1 MGTSKGSRLMDV
13 AVPVALLVGPVL
25 LALLLAYGMARHDLE
40 TRAQVF
46 ADVVLDQASRTT
58 DQLRAAYAELERPQP
73 NLPCSPQ
80 SLGTMRQLD
89 LGSSLL
95 QGVGYVEGDQLMCS
109 SMADVGPTA
118 IAPPDYTSAY
128 GFRIRIERQ
137 LSFAPG
143 ARLLMITAP
152 SGYTGFVHPDLIF
165 ALTHGPE
172 AGAFGVV
179 SQQSRTRLIYRGPLE
194 FDWSTLSLP
203 DGQSEG
209 IVTHGASLIAWKRR
223 PGEDFISYAAMPLSD
238 LDEAF
243 AQLRPAAAGIGGLV
257 GLALLWLSRRLRLS
271 RGSLPNLLRAGLRRR
286 EISIAYQ
293 PLIDIR
299 SGAPI
304 GLEALAR
311 WQPANGEAISPSIF
325 VPIAERHGLM
335 AALTDYVITEAIA
348 ETAPLLRAHPSLF
361 LCLNVSSADIERP
374 ELFDVLETTLRRHAL
389 RPERI
394 HIEITERERVDPGAG
409 ASAIA
414 TFRGRGYVVG
424 TDDFGVGY
432 SNLHY
437 FDSLKLDFLK
447 IDRALLCNAFG
458 PGGRP
463 DLVDYIIELARS
475 RDIEVVAEGIET
487 IEQRDALLARGVF
500 KGQGWLYYRAM
511 RADEARRVIDAAV
524 DATRAVE
531 TFPITGA
538 AA

>member
-25 LALLLAYGMARHDLE
+25 LSLFIAHGMARHDLE
-40 TRAQVF
+40 TRAEVF

-58 DQLRAAYAELERPQP
+58 DQLRAAYTELERPQP

-80 SLGTMRQLD
+80 SLATMRQLD

-95 QGVGYVEGDQLMCS
+95 QGVGYVDGDQLVCS

-118 IAPPDYTSAY
+118 IAPPDYISAY
-128 GFRIRIERQ
+128 GFHVRIERQ
-137 LSFAPG
+137 LSYAPN

-179 SQQSRTRLIYRGPLE
+179 SQQSRTKLISRGDFA
-194 FDWSTLSLP
+194 FDWKTLALP
-203 DGQSEG
+203 EGQSG
-209 IVTHGASLIAWKRR
+209 GTIMHGDSLLAWKRR
-223 PGEDFISYAAMPLSD
+223 PGEDFISYAALPVSD
-238 LDEAF
+238 LDATF
-243 AQLRPAAAGIGGLV
+243 AQLRPAAAGIGGVFGLV
-257 GLALLWLSRRLRLS
+257 LLWLRRRLRDS

-286 EISIAYQ
+286 EISIVYQ

-299 SGAPI
+299 SGIPI

-311 WQPANGEAISPSIF
+311 WQPANGEAISPDIF
-325 VPIAERHGLM
+325 VPIAEKHGLM

-348 ETAPLLRAHPSLF
+348 EAAPLLRTYPSLF

-374 ELFDVLETTLRRHAL
+374 ELFDVLESTLRRHVL

-437 FDSLKLDFLK
+437 LDSLKLDFLK
-447 IDRALLCNAFG
+447 IDRTLLCNAFG

-463 DLVDYIIELARS
+463 DLVDHIIELARS

-487 IEQRDALLARGVF
+487 IEQRDALLARNIVR
-500 KGQGWLYYRAM
+500 GQGWLFYRAM
-511 RADEARRVIDAAV
+511 RTDELRRVLASTIGAPPPAENSVTGVAA
-524 DATRAVE
+524 
-531 TFPITGA
+531 
-538 AA
+538 

>member
-1 MGTSKGSRLMDV
+1 VGTSKGSRLIDV

-25 LALLLAYGMARHDLE
+25 LALFLAYGMARHDLE

-73 NLPCSPQ
+73 NLPCSPA
-80 SLGTMRQLD
+80 SLATMRQLD

-118 IAPPDYTSAY
+118 IAPPDYISAY
-128 GFRIRIERQ
+128 GFHVRIDRQ
-137 LSFAPG
+137 LSYAPN
-143 ARLLMITAP
+143 ARLLMISAP

-165 ALTHGPE
+165 ALTPGPE

-179 SQQSRTRLIYRGPLE
+179 SQQSRTKLISRGTFD
-194 FDWSTLSLP
+194 FDWSTLALP
-203 DGQSEG
+203 DRQSQG
-209 IVTHGASLIAWKRR
+209 IVTHGTSLLAWQRR
-223 PGEDFISYAAMPLSD
+223 PGEDFISYAALPLAD
-238 LDEAF
+238 LDATF
-243 AQLRPAAAGIGGLV
+243 AQLGPAAAGLGGLF
-257 GLALLWLSRRLRLS
+257 GLALLWLRSRLRHT

-286 EISIAYQ
+286 EISIVYQ

-299 SGAPI
+299 SGTPI
-304 GLEALAR
+304 GIEALAR
-311 WQPANGEAISPSIF
+311 WQSADGEAISPDIF
-325 VPIAERHGLM
+325 VPIAEKHGLM
-335 AALTDYVITEAIA
+335 DLLTDYVVTEAIA
-348 ETAPLLRAHPSLF
+348 EAAPLLRTYPSLF
-361 LCLNVSSADIERP
+361 LCINVSSADIERP
-374 ELFDVLETTLRRHAL
+374 ALLDVLESTLRRHVL
-389 RPERI
+389 RPQRI

-414 TFRGRGYVVG
+414 TLQGRGYVVG

-437 FDSLKLDFLK
+437 LDSLTLDFLK

-463 DLVDYIIELARS
+463 DLVDHIIELARS
-475 RDIEVVAEGIET
+475 RNIEVVAEGIET
-487 IEQRDALLARGVF
+487 IEQRDALLARGIVR
-500 KGQGWLYYRAM
+500 GQGWLFYRAM
-511 RADEARRVIDAAV
+511 RTDELRRVLGSTIGAPPPAESSVTGVAA
-524 DATRAVE
+524 
-531 TFPITGA
+531 
-538 AA
+538 